1 MRRRALTTLTMVLLG
16 AAVLSGCASAGPGG
30 GGGTGGTNETP
41 DVPGELE
48 LDAAWLDG
56 GRMIAVT
63 TMGSSTCVPVAEE
76 PKLDGE
82 VLAVTLVDPTAQ
94 GAEVACTRD
103 LVERATLVGLPE
115 GVDPA
120 QDLTIDVSYASAAG
134 TTTLAGATGLTTPTE
149 PTDYVPSAGWVGDD
163 GAFVFVTWGS
173 SGCPPQVQDV
183 QATTAA
189 EVTVTFAT
197 PPADQMCT
205 ADMAPRAAIAVAD
218 GVARTDGVELVLQ
231 GDAFAGVRVPI
242 LG

>member
-1 MRRRALTTLTMVLLG
+1 MKRRALTTLTMVLLG

-94 GAEVACTRD
+94 GAEVVGNGSAEFTRK
-103 LVERATLVGLPE
+103 LHA
-115 GVDPA
+115 
-120 QDLTIDVSYASAAG
+120 DVAKWKK
-134 TTTLAGATGLTTPTE
+134 
-149 PTDYVPSAGWVGDD
+149 VI
-163 GAFVFVTWGS
+163 
-173 SGCPPQVQDV
+173 
-183 QATTAA
+183 
-189 EVTVTFAT
+189 
-197 PPADQMCT
+197 AD
-205 ADMAPRAAIAVAD
+205 IKLSI
-218 GVARTDGVELVLQ
+218 E
-231 GDAFAGVRVPI
+231 
-242 LG
+242 